1 MLSLSILTRHDS
13 VDSAKRRSLTP
24 ILFFL
29 SALVTTVAPRVTW
42 LFLPLIAIALSVP
55 LLRRPGEWR
64 QLIQPNAALI
74 AFLLVAIYIFLS
86 ATWAADS
93 VAALGTAA
101 LFLTLV
107 LLTFIANRGVDQLPK
122 HQLRQA
128 ALAFTAGAFLGAFFV
143 LFDLLTYSAATR
155 LVMNAIPLFETSRHV
170 RVSQGEVIWSDPSQL
185 KRNAGILTLSLW
197 PVLLVLSTALG
208 SRRAILMGMF
218 YIAVTTCA
226 ILARHASSLVALCVS
241 PIVFFLAWNWRRPI
255 IGALAAL
262 YCLAFVLAIPVV
274 FAAYDM
280 NLQTAEWLRSSF
292 RARIIIWEYT
302 AERVLDHPWL
312 GIGAAS
318 TPTLREPRDQSEK
331 PPGYVYPRNTGQH
344 AHNMFLQT
352 WYELGAAGVLLIV
365 IAGAIVAFRISL
377 LPIETQP
384 FAAASFAVFLSIA
397 ASSWGMWQEWLMA
410 AFGLSVVYLRT
421 ISAIQPQK
429 LSAKIYA
436 KGDSG

>member
-1 MLSLSILTRHDS
+1 
-13 VDSAKRRSLTP
+13 
-24 ILFFL
+24 
-29 SALVTTVAPRVTW
+29 
-42 LFLPLIAIALSVP
+42 
-55 LLRRPGEWR
+55 
-64 QLIQPNAALI
+64 
-74 AFLLVAIYIFLS
+74 
-86 ATWAADS
+86 
-93 VAALGTAA
+93 
-101 LFLTLV
+101 
-107 LLTFIANRGVDQLPK
+107 
-122 HQLRQA
+122 
-128 ALAFTAGAFLGAFFV
+128 
-143 LFDLLTYSAATR
+143 
-155 LVMNAIPLFETSRHV
+155 
-170 RVSQGEVIWSDPSQL
+170 
-185 KRNAGILTLSLW
+185 
-197 PVLLVLSTALG
+197 
-208 SRRAILMGMF
+208 
-218 YIAVTTCA
+218 
-226 ILARHASSLVALCVS
+226 VS

-274 FAAYDM
+274 FAAYDV

-344 AHNMFLQT
+344 AHNMYLQT